1 MVKKI
6 ISFCL
11 AAGIIATGLWGC
23 SAPATPESDMSG
35 ETQARREE
43 DIPRGRYVESS
54 IGITL
59 EDGEHVADVGRT
71 WDKELELYTIRDK
84 DKTASRYVWAGDGWE
99 KQEESMMEGLTFP
112 YDTLHMIYGDDGNRY
127 VLYRG
132 GDDYRCNMAR
142 LAEGQAPQPL
152 LEHVFSVK
160 NDRGYYEMQVD
171 FGAVSEDGMILLS
184 TGRETSAYSRTGEK
198 LFSMPQESS
207 SSEWKTSGLLAGNQY
222 ITNGSK
228 SFLEY
233 DISRQSA
240 AAAAEYAYRSMDLNS
255 MYAAMA
261 PDGNGGFYMADA
273 GGIHHMN
280 QDGSLWETV
289 ADGTLNSLGLPSAYI
304 RKLFVGNEND
314 FYVWMSQSDLHEIK
328 HYTYDRDM
336 PSVPLETLT
345 VYGLDLENMSTI
357 RQAASMFQL
366 SHPDVRVELIGGQ
379 EGGGS
384 ATVSDTIRALN
395 TELLGGNGADV
406 LILDGLPVESYIEKG
421 VLEDMRGILEP
432 MISSGELMGQAAGPY
447 TEADKSIYQ
456 IPSRIILLIAYGD
469 QEAIE
474 SLSSLEAMR
483 DYQSDPSHLPLR
495 PKYNYENLMRQVIA
509 LTYDEIVDSATGKL
523 RPGKIQE
530 LIETVKVLGDACG
543 ARVSFDE
550 SEDGGRGRAYNRVHS
565 MDGFSGSEFDSVD
578 QKMSAAAVDK
588 VRGMFDMPLLLA
600 VQKKNGYRMEGVN
613 ASYLP
618 NGVIGINKASP
629 RKGLA
634 EEFVRFVL
642 GQEVQSSDLLD
653 GLPVNTKAIDVWVER
668 EDKGGSLSVTM
679 GNGAYSITGSSP
691 TREECRMLF
700 ETAAAATHPIRVD
713 RVLVE
718 IIVDETMGFFEGN
731 MPLEQAARNAQ
742 NKADLYFSE

>member
-1 MVKKI
+1 MIKKLMGL
-6 ISFCL
+6 CL
-11 AAGIIATGLWGC
+11 TACIVVTGLWGC
-23 SAPATPESDMSG
+23 SAPGTPEPGTSG
-35 ETQARREE
+35 ENQARQEK

-54 IGITL
+54 IGIPL
-59 EDGEHVADVGRT
+59 EDGEHVADVGQT

-84 DKTASRYVWAGDGWE
+84 DKTAIRYVWTGDGWE

-112 YDTLHMIYGDDGNRY
+112 YDSLHMIYGGDGNRY
-127 VLYRG
+127 VLYQG
-132 GDDYRCNMAR
+132 GDDYKCNMAR
-142 LAEGQAPQPL
+142 LSEGQAPQAL

-160 NDRGYYEMQVD
+160 NDRGYYDTQVD
-171 FGAVSEDGMILLS
+171 FGAVTEDGTILLS
-184 TGRETSAYSRTGEK
+184 TGRETSAYSQTGEK
-198 LFSMPQESS
+198 LFSLPQESS
-207 SSEWKTSGLLAGNQY
+207 ASEWKTSGLLAGNQY

-228 SFLEY
+228 GFLEY
-233 DISRQSA
+233 DISSQSA
-240 AAAAEYAYRSMDLNS
+240 AATTEYAYRSTDLSS
-255 MYAAMA
+255 MYVAMA
-261 PDGNGGFYMADA
+261 PDGKGGFYTADPE
-273 GGIHHMN
+273 GIHHMN
-280 QDGSLWETV
+280 QGGSLWETV
-289 ADGTLNSLGLPSAYI
+289 ADGTLNSLSLPSAYI
-304 RKLFVGNEND
+304 RKLFVGNETD

-336 PSVPLETLT
+336 PSAPLETLT

-366 SHPDVRVELIGGQ
+366 KHPDVKVELIGGQ
-379 EGGGS
+379 EGGGNT
-384 ATVSDTIRALN
+384 TVSDTIRALN

-432 MISSGELMGQAAGPY
+432 MISSGELMEQAAGPY
-447 TEADKSIYQ
+447 TQADKSIYH
-456 IPSRIILLIAYGD
+456 IPSRMILFVAYGD
-469 QEAIE
+469 QEAIG

-483 DYQSDPSHLPLR
+483 NYQSDPSHLPLR
-495 PKYNYENLMRQVIA
+495 PKCSYENLMRQVIA

-530 LIETVKVLGDACG
+530 LIETVKILGDASG

-550 SEDGGRGRAYNRVHS
+550 SEDGGRGRVYNRVDS
-565 MDGFSGSEFDSVD
+565 ADGFPGSEFDRVD
-578 QKMSAAAVDK
+578 RNLSAAAVDK

-618 NGVIGINKASP
+618 NGTIGINQASP

-634 EEFVRFVL
+634 EEFVLFVL
-642 GQEVQSSDLLD
+642 GQEVQSSDLSD
-653 GLPVNTKAIDVWVER
+653 GLPVNTRAVDVWVDR
-668 EDKGGSLSVTM
+668 GDKGGGLSVTL
-679 GNGAYSITGSSP
+679 GDGSYSITGSSP
-691 TREECRMLF
+691 TREECQMLF
-700 ETAAAATHPIRVD
+700 ETAAMATHPIRTD

-718 IIVDETMGFFEGN
+718 IIVDETMGFFDGT
-731 MPLEQAARNAQ
+731 MPLEQAAANAQ